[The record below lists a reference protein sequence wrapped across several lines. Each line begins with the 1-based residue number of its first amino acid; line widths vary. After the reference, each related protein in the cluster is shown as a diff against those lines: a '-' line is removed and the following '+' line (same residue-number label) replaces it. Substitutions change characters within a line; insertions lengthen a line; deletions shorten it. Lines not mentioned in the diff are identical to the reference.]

1 MDNVTIFMS
10 VIIVMAIAF
19 IAIDKITTKTN
30 HKIGH
35 SH

>member
-10 VIIVMAIAF
+10 VIIAMAIAF
-19 IAIDKITTKTN
+19 IIIDKITTKPN
-30 HKIGH
+30 HKIEH